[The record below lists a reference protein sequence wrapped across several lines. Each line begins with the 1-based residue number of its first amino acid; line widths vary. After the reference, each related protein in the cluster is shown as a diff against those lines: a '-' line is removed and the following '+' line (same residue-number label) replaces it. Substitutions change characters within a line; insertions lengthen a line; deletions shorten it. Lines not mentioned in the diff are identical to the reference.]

1 MDLAMTVDHTMFEPM
16 ARRVLKRGLTDLL
29 PRLGGVDRD
38 MYLHVAGEE
47 LAQQLA
53 ELCEQRVSELRGELL
68 SAFLFRDEAA

>member
-1 MDLAMTVDHTMFEPM
+1 MTVDHTMFEPA
-16 ARRVLKRGLTDLL
+16 ARKVLKRGLTDLL

-38 MYLHVAGEE
+38 AYLNVAGEE